1 MTQETAY
8 VLTYYAEQSVEAK
21 VLSSTKVIC
30 LAFNVSQSI
39 NFLKY
44 FYKVCFIKLK
54 FYFN

>member
-8 VLTYYAEQSVEAK
+8 VLMYYAEQSVEAK